1 MRKAWNYIM
10 QRLSLRLGLAIVLI
24 VTVIFTVSVGF
35 LFALFKDYVRQN
47 AITQATQILNNTAL
61 RISDVMGEVETVADN
76 MAWYVDS
83 CQDPDSLIRDTR
95 EILINNPHFHS
106 CSISMEPD
114 YFKSYGRYFSIY
126 SVRDADSIS
135 TAQYGSDDFQYFH
148 LDWYMKPQG
157 LRQGCWID
165 PYLNDNPNAKY
176 QTDVITTY
184 SRPLFDRDG
193 LFIGVIAIDLNL
205 KWLSHLSRLIQTHRA
220 S

>member
-83 CQDPDSLIRDTR
+83 CQDPDSLIRDR
-95 EILINNPHFHS
+95 F
-106 CSISMEPD
+106 
-114 YFKSYGRYFSIY
+114 
-126 SVRDADSIS
+126 
-135 TAQYGSDDFQYFH
+135 
-148 LDWYMKPQG
+148 
-157 LRQGCWID
+157 
-165 PYLNDNPNAKY
+165 
-176 QTDVITTY
+176 
-184 SRPLFDRDG
+184 
-193 LFIGVIAIDLNL
+193 
-205 KWLSHLSRLIQTHRA
+205 
-220 S
+220 